1 MGDDVRNGIYLPNY
15 GSNDNPTIWIDY
27 FTGEQYRG
35 GQVINNFKAP
45 LWKLPLFVQAGAI
58 VPMYEENNNPQAIS
72 ETNKKGLDKTRRI
85 VEFWPA
91 GDSEYTLFEDDG
103 KTINS
108 NQKNVE
114 GYGVVENV
122 DYGTHVSTKITS
134 KVKWRHGHPD
144 HRRVHRFVHRLRCES
159 LHDGCRERF
168 QGAFCDHLWR
178 QGCEAGQRARR
189 LSTRQRRIG
198 AGAEAVWYYEKA
210 PDLNHYR
217 TRTKALARLRSRLR
231 PKVYVFLPK
240 TDVSKA
246 EQVLVVKGFAN
257 SAELG
262 KDVENPNLAPAKL
275 VSKEEDKTPASI
287 KLTWEKVAGA
297 TGYELMVD
305 GCFELRRRCIR
316 VHPHR
321 P

>member
-1 MGDDVRNGIYLPNY
+1 M
-15 GSNDNPTIWIDY
+15 
-27 FTGEQYRG
+27 
-35 GQVINNFKAP
+35 INNFDAP

-72 ETNKKGLDKTRRI
+72 ETNRKGLDKTRRI

-91 GDSEYTLFEDDG
+91 GDSEYTLFEDDGKTTLFEDDG

-134 KVKWRHGHPD
+134 KVSGD
-144 HRRVHRFVHRLRCES
+144 TATL
-159 LHDGCRERF
+159 
-168 QGAFCDHLWR
+168 
-178 QGCEAGQRARR
+178 
-189 LSTRQRRIG
+189 TIG
-198 AGAEAVWYYEKA
+198 ASTGSYAGYDANRSTTAVVNVSKEPSAITYGGKDVKRVESKEAFDKAKANGAGTEAVWYYEKT
-210 PDLNHYR
+210 PDLN
-217 TRTKALARLRSRLR
+217 TTDEDEGFGKTEIKTT

-257 SAELG
+257 NADLSAD
-262 KDVENPNLAPAKL
+262 KENSKLTPAKL
-275 VSKEEDKTPASI
+275 VSNDEDKTPTSI

-297 TGYELMVD
+297 TSYELMVD
-305 GCFELRRRCIR
+305 GGVQR
-316 VHPHR
+316 
-321 P
+321 